1 MELHEF
7 QITGAGPR
15 VEGHRDSVTGRHWR
29 VRRLAEHLA
38 CSTSRQQRPRG
49 RQPPHLSVAADVGG
63 TDADPVVLLQRHHVG
78 VVEHA
83 DTGRGG
89 HPFPQHP
96 ADFAPRGVARVQ
108 HPANAVRGFPSQG
121 EPTVLVAIE
130 AGAPL
135 HQLLHIAAA
144 VLNEDPHGFGNA
156 EMIAGGDGVA
166 FVQCRRVVIT
176 DGHRNAALRIAGV
189 ALPRI
194 CLGEDNDGA
203 GFRQPE
209 CGAQT
214 GHTAANDEKIAL
226 RGHGAILS
234 LSAGAVAKVETHT
247 ARAALC
253 IEHCALVSQSSPVRI
268 DVNTASAAST
278 LWVGEGLADQLTSLL
293 ESHRIG
299 ARRFVVSNPV
309 VWRLHGEQLQRA
321 LGGAVEPILLPD
333 GERYKNLQSVAR
345 IYDALI
351 KGGADR
357 GSVLIAIGG
366 GVIGDT
372 AGFAAATYLRGITL
386 IQVPTTLL
394 AQVDSSVGGKVGVN
408 LPVGKNLVGAFH
420 QPAIAVID
428 PLLLKTLPRRE
439 FRSGLYEV
447 VKYGMIASRSLF
459 DLIANDTRR
468 VFNRDPNVLVPAIV
482 ESCRI
487 KAHVVTED
495 ERESGLRRT
504 LNYGHTIGHALEAVT
519 KYRVFR
525 HGEAIAYGML
535 GAADL
540 AVARGALAERERQAL
555 AKLIAKLGPLPSLA
569 DLSIPDV
576 MAAIKRDKKVVHG
589 RLHFVLAIEIGA
601 TMTIDDVTE
610 EELRATLKRLGLVD
624 HASSG
629 PGTP

>member
-1 MELHEF
+1 M
-7 QITGAGPR
+7 I
-15 VEGHRDSVTGRHWR
+15 S
-29 VRRLAEHLA
+29 
-38 CSTSRQQRPRG
+38 
-49 RQPPHLSVAADVGG
+49 
-63 TDADPVVLLQRHHVG
+63 
-78 VVEHA
+78 
-83 DTGRGG
+83 
-89 HPFPQHP
+89 
-96 ADFAPRGVARVQ
+96 
-108 HPANAVRGFPSQG
+108 
-121 EPTVLVAIE
+121 EP
-130 AGAPL
+130 
-135 HQLLHIAAA
+135 
-144 VLNEDPHGFGNA
+144 
-156 EMIAGGDGVA
+156 
-166 FVQCRRVVIT
+166 
-176 DGHRNAALRIAGV
+176 
-189 ALPRI
+189 
-194 CLGEDNDGA
+194 
-203 GFRQPE
+203 
-209 CGAQT
+209 
-214 GHTAANDEKIAL
+214 
-226 RGHGAILS
+226 
-234 LSAGAVAKVETHT
+234 
-247 ARAALC
+247 
-253 IEHCALVSQSSPVRI
+253 SPVRI
-268 DVNTASAAST
+268 DVNTASAVST
-278 LWVGEGLADQLTSLL
+278 LWVGEGITDQLPSLL
-293 ESHRIG
+293 DAHRVG
-299 ARRFVVSNPV
+299 PRRFVVSNPV

-321 LGGAVEPILLPD
+321 LGGAVEPILIPD
-333 GERYKNLQSVAR
+333 GERHKNLQSVSR

-357 GSVLIAIGG
+357 GSVLIAVGG

-386 IQVPTTLL
+386 VQVPTTLL

-420 QPAIAVID
+420 QPAVAVID

-459 DLIANDTRR
+459 DLLASDTRR
-468 VFNRDPNVLVPAIV
+468 VFARDPNVLVPAIV

-495 ERESGLRRT
+495 ERESGLRRI

-540 AVARGALAERERQAL
+540 AVERGALAERERQAL
-555 AKLIAKLGPLPSLA
+555 AKLIAKLGPLPSVA
-569 DLSIPDV
+569 DLPIPEV

-610 EELRATLKRLGLVD
+610 DELRATLRRLGLAD
-624 HASSG
+624 HGSSG